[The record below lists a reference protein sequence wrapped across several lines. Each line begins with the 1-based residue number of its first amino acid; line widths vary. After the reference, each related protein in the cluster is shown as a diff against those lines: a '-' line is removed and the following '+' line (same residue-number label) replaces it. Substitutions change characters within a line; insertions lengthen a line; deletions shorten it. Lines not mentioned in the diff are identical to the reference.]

1 MDADDPTTDTS
12 THDTSAGD
20 DDASD
25 DASDGDSSSLRQK
38 LHWATGDR
46 DKEAEALASRSGDHV
61 TEQDAKVAVN
71 RAHGD
76 SPDSVQTDGPLAT
89 PEDAEDVREE
99 RT

>member
-12 THDTSAGD
+12 THDTSADD

-25 DASDGDSSSLRQK
+25 GGSSSLRQK

-46 DKEAEALASRSGDHV
+46 DKEAEALAGRSGDHV
-61 TEQDAKVAVN
+61 TEQDAKIAVN

-89 PEDAEDVREE
+89 PEDAEDAREE

>member
-12 THDTSAGD
+12 THDASAD
-20 DDASD
+20 NDDASE
-25 DASDGDSSSLRQK
+25 GDSSSLRQK

-46 DKEAEALASRSGDHV
+46 GKEAEALASRSGDHV
-61 TEQDAKVAVN
+61 TEQDAKIAVN

-89 PEDAEDVREE
+89 PEDAEDAREE